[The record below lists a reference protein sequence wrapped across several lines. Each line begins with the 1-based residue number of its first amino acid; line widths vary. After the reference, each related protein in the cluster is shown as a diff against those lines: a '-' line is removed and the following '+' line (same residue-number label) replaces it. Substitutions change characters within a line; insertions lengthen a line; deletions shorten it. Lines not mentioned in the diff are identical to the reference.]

1 MLHETTLV
9 HGFFMLD
16 KEYTV
21 RYTVGRSHIYYDR
34 KGHTFSDEMSV
45 YEQHLSDGINWK
57 V

>member
-1 MLHETTLV
+1 MYRSAVV

-16 KEYTV
+16 KEHTV

-34 KGHTFSDEMSV
+34 KGHTFLDEMSV